1 MSAVERLQRNQIH
14 PIVLLI
20 RFKSAK
26 QIKEIK
32 DLGYS
37 TDKISGKAVKEMYEH
52 ALKLESDYRQY
63 ISGESSWSPFVKIGV
78 KTFLFAAI
86 IPAGV
91 VNITHIC
98 NQVKAAVDA
107 EQKKI
112 LWVQANNW
120 NSVLKQ
126 K

>member
-52 ALKLESDYRQY
+52 ALKLESEYRQY
-63 ISGESSWSPFVKIGV
+63 ISG
-78 KTFLFAAI
+78 LY
-86 IPAGV
+86 
-91 VNITHIC
+91 
-98 NQVKAAVDA
+98 
-107 EQKKI
+107 KK
-112 LWVQANNW
+112 ND
-120 NSVLKQ
+120 
-126 K
+126 